1 MIVKSKDEAVTAARQ
16 VIARA
21 QQMEELA
28 RKLNDDD
35 MLGLECA
42 ETVQLEKLS
51 GQNAAAARA
60 IAEWIV
66 KEHG

>member
-1 MIVKSKDEAVTAARQ
+1 MIVKSKDEAVAAAHQ
-16 VIARA
+16 V
-21 QQMEELA
+21 LA
-28 RKLNDDD
+28 RCREMEVLAKKLNEDD

-51 GQNAAAARA
+51 SQNAAAARA
-60 IAEWIV
+60 LADWIV